1 MRFTSLFSANQT
13 VERLSLEELVEWHL
27 HVGEGKLRLSTIQR
41 SLVWSNAQIINYWDS
56 LLRGYPPGMIMVNRP
71 NGPGAYGRDET
82 GKTRPAS
89 RNDWLLF
96 DGQQRLASILL
107 GRGGGKWKESRRLW
121 IDFGKDPG
129 RASGLKFQLRM
140 SSTGQPFGYRLDEPN
155 QKLELRKRQTKW
167 EEWKRAHPNVS
178 EAAAFE
184 NAQGQ
189 DLIEADCAI
198 PLSELCTAV
207 RQSNELSHLPKLN
220 GVEASRLDEFTKA
233 LRRLFKSEMVVRLV
247 DDEIVE
253 QPEEYVRFFRRLGQG
268 GTPLSNDEFTYSM
281 IKYKYPSIHDRMQK
295 IMEGKA
301 GRLAGEV
308 DLVLSALRVAKT
320 LAERE
325 PAEEWRILSRPTPE
339 FVSELD
345 TATWRQ
351 AKERFLS
358 LIPPSS
364 AEAQP
369 GELELAL
376 VAVRHALTYSGE
388 NPGGFPPMLL
398 ARFPK
403 ELVDVLVLFAVKNSG
418 RRYWTESD
426 CTALRAFTL
435 HWLLFVAYNEKAAW
449 QAFKHGLKAD
459 WHFSPS
465 AAQRLTT
472 EFEKEGIARFMPRR
486 SALEKIRNG
495 LRQPASNNGRL
506 RTWAERFTEADKV
519 DAHQP
524 GEALRVLSTNNELI
538 KCALMW
544 LQREYLDK
552 RFPDYDPTSGRDEDL
567 PVDLDHV
574 IPHTLFGDDWR
585 PQQKRLDESVDKDN
599 FGDQR
604 NTVGNSLGNYRW
616 LCASENRRRG
626 AGGLDAGEEAEVG
639 SLQLDDRFDLVSNP
653 ADWNKIIPKPKEHQ
667 YWSTNDVAKFQ
678 SLIDMRTL
686 ELYERL
692 LEFIEAALPG
702 DTMVHAAA

>member
-1 MRFTSLFSANQT
+1 
-13 VERLSLEELVEWHL
+13 
-27 HVGEGKLRLSTIQR
+27 
-41 SLVWSNAQIINYWDS
+41 
-56 LLRGYPPGMIMVNRP
+56 MIMVNRP

-82 GKTRPAS
+82 GETQPAS
-89 RNDWLLF
+89 GNDWLLF

-107 GRGGGKWKESRRLW
+107 GRGEGKWKESRKLW

-155 QKLELRKRQTKW
+155 QKLELKKRQNKW
-167 EEWKRAHPNVS
+167 EEWKQTHPNVLNPNVL
-178 EAAAFE
+178 EAGAFD

-198 PLSELCTAV
+198 PLSELCMAV
-207 RQSNELSHLPKLN
+207 RQSTELSHLPKLN
-220 GVEASRLDEFTKA
+220 GAEASRLDELTKA

-247 DDEIVE
+247 DDDIVQ

-268 GTPLSNDEFTYSM
+268 GTALSNDEFTYSM

-320 LAERE
+320 LAKLE
-325 PAEEWRILSRPTPE
+325 PADEWRILSRPTPE

-345 TATWRQ
+345 TDTWRQ

-358 LIPPSS
+358 LIPCWS
-364 AEAQP
+364 AEPQP

-376 VAVRHALTYSGE
+376 VAVRHALTHSGE
-388 NPGGFPPMLL
+388 NPTAFPPMLL

-403 ELVDVLVLFAVKNSG
+403 ELVDVLVLFAVKNNG
-418 RRYWTESD
+418 HGYWTESD
-426 CTALRAFTL
+426 HTALRAFTL
-435 HWLLFVAYNEKAAW
+435 HWLLFVANDEKAAL
-449 QAFKHGLKAD
+449 QVFKHGLEAE

-465 AAQRLTT
+465 AAQRLIT
-472 EFEKEGIARFMPRR
+472 EFETECFARFMPRR
-486 SALEKIRNG
+486 SALETIRNG
-495 LRQPASNNGRL
+495 LRKPTSNNGLL
-506 RTWAERFTEADKV
+506 RTWAKRFTEADKV

-524 GEALRVLSTNNELI
+524 GEALRVLSTNSELI
-538 KCALMW
+538 KRVLMW
-544 LQREYLDK
+544 LQRDYLAK

-567 PVDLDHV
+567 PVDLDHL

-585 PQQKRLDESVDKDN
+585 PQRKRLDESVNKENIDN

-604 NTVGNSLGNYRW
+604 NTVGSSLGNYRW
-616 LCASENRRRG
+616 LCASENRRRK
-626 AGGLDAGEEAEVG
+626 AGRLNAGEDVKVA
-639 SLQLDDRFDLVSNP
+639 SLQLEDDGDDLVSNP
-653 ADWNKIIPKPKEHQ
+653 AEWNAIIPERKEDQH
-667 YWSTNDVAKFQ
+667 WSASDIAKFQ
-678 SLIDMRTL
+678 FLIDMRTL
-686 ELYERL
+686 ELYEHL
-692 LEFIEAALPG
+692 LKFIEEALPG
-702 DTMVHAAA
+702 DTMVKEAA